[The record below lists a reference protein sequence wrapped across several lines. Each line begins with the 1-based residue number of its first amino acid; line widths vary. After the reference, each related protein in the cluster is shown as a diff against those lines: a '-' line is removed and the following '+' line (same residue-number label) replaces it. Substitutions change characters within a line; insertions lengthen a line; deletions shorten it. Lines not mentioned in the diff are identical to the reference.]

1 MFCNLLTEQCEK
13 HFLYDLQLCASCLV
27 INFKDFLDHVRVIIY
42 YTITSLSRLHH
53 SIIICCSRKI
63 ANNMKG
69 SISPCSP
76 LTTRARRVCHANR
89 PREYSKGPQIITQPV
104 DVINRRWTKTILRY
118 SNATVRG
125 KKNSKTAREC
135 FFRHFKNNLLRMRPP
150 DRWSHRTQMA
160 KKGSALTVEK
170 VFLVSS
176 SAIFPQTVS
185 GDFFSF
191 SMFKTWSLGRNECE
205 VKLKAKTKSAIRNG

>member
-13 HFLYDLQLCASCLV
+13 HFLYDLQLCASCLI
-27 INFKDFLDHVRVIIY
+27 INFQDFLDHVRVIIY

-125 KKNSKTAREC
+125 KKIQKLHVN
-135 FFRHFKNNLLRMRPP
+135 
-150 DRWSHRTQMA
+150 
-160 KKGSALTVEK
+160 
-170 VFLVSS
+170 VSS
-176 SAIFPQTVS
+176 GIL
-185 GDFFSF
+185 
-191 SMFKTWSLGRNECE
+191 KTIYPAWGFQIADLIEHRWQ
-205 VKLKAKTKSAIRNG
+205 KKDPL

>member
-42 YTITSLSRLHH
+42 YTITSLSRLRH

-125 KKNSKTAREC
+125 KKIQKLHVNVSSGILKTIYSAWG
-135 FFRHFKNNLLRMRPP
+135 LQI
-150 DRWSHRTQMA
+150 RTQMA

-185 GDFFSF
+185 ADFFSF
-191 SMFKTWSLGRNECE
+191 SMFKTWSLGRSECE
-205 VKLKAKTKSAIRNG
+205 VKLKAKTKSAIRKG

>member
-13 HFLYDLQLCASCLV
+13 HFLYDLQLCASFL
-27 INFKDFLDHVRVIIY
+27 ITYFKDFLNHVRVIIY

-104 DVINRRWTKTILRY
+104 DVINRPVNENNFEVFKRNR
-118 SNATVRG
+118 ARQ
-125 KKNSKTAREC
+125 KNSKTAREC
-135 FFRHFKNNLLRMRPP
+135 FFRHFKNNLLRMRLP
-150 DRWSHRTQMA
+150 DR
-160 KKGSALTVEK
+160 
-170 VFLVSS
+170 
-176 SAIFPQTVS
+176 
-185 GDFFSF
+185 
-191 SMFKTWSLGRNECE
+191 
-205 VKLKAKTKSAIRNG
+205 